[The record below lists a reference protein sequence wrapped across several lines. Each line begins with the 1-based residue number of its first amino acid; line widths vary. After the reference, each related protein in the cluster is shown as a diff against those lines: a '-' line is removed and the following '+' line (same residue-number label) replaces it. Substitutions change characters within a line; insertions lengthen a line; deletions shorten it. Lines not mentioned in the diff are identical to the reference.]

1 MTWQERVFLEK
12 RSHNSIKD
20 ENKPDL
26 SVASGRTVGVKRE
39 SPELSWPDR
48 RQLPLLGG
56 EVQGTEQAAA
66 RPSQSRVR
74 RRGPDGHVAAELPS
88 QQNRVTVSM

>member
-1 MTWQERVFLEK
+1 M
-12 RSHNSIKD
+12 
-20 ENKPDL
+20 PDL
-26 SVASGRTVGVKRE
+26 AVASGRTVGVE
-39 SPELSWPDR
+39 PVPPELSGPDR

-74 RRGPDGHVAAELPS
+74 RRGPDGHAAAELPA
-88 QQNRVTVSM
+88 QQNRVIVSM